1 MIRLQEINFKYK
13 NEETS
18 NLININLN
26 IKKGECILICGGS
39 GCGKTTLLRLIN
51 KLVPTLYEGELKG
64 SVFLDNE
71 DIEKIPM
78 YALSDRVGS
87 VFQNPK
93 TQFFNVDTDSEI
105 VFGLEN
111 KGMSLQEMQNRLEKT
126 CNDLKINNLLHKSI
140 FKISGGE
147 KQKIA
152 FASVYAINPD
162 IYILDEPSSNLDYE
176 SIVELKQYLSLL
188 KKQGKTIIV
197 AEHRLFYLMDLIDR
211 SIYLKNGLIEKIYSK
226 EEFVNLS
233 DDVRKEMGLRSIKG
247 TNRLLQQKEKLQI
260 NNKKI
265 LKLNNL
271 SIYRGNRKIISNLNF
286 EASMGDIIGLIAPN
300 GTGKTSLLRTIS
312 GLFNSYKGDITW
324 NDKKFEAKN
333 RIRNSYM
340 VMQDVNYQ
348 LFSESV
354 KSELKLGNPSIDC
367 ERIQKILLQ
376 LNLEQYA
383 DKHPNLLSGGQK
395 QRLAIGVGIANNK
408 LLFLLDEPT
417 SGLDL
422 ENMLRVTELIKQV
435 SRDRVTIIATHDMEF
450 ANLVCNKFIVLKKE
464 GINEKFI

>member
-1 MIRLQEINFKYK
+1 
-13 NEETS
+13 
-18 NLININLN
+18 
-26 IKKGECILICGGS
+26 
-39 GCGKTTLLRLIN
+39 
-51 KLVPTLYEGELKG
+51 
-64 SVFLDNE
+64 
-71 DIEKIPM
+71 
-78 YALSDRVGS
+78 
-87 VFQNPK
+87 
-93 TQFFNVDTDSEI
+93 
-105 VFGLEN
+105 
-111 KGMSLQEMQNRLEKT
+111 
-126 CNDLKINNLLHKSI
+126 
-140 FKISGGE
+140 
-147 KQKIA
+147 
-152 FASVYAINPD
+152 
-162 IYILDEPSSNLDYE
+162 
-176 SIVELKQYLSLL
+176 
-188 KKQGKTIIV
+188 
-197 AEHRLFYLMDLIDR
+197 
-211 SIYLKNGLIEKIYSK
+211 
-226 EEFVNLS
+226 
-233 DDVRKEMGLRSIKG
+233 MGLRSIKG

-312 GLFNSYKGDITW
+312 GLFNSFKGDITW